1 MDQFTLSTDSCCD
14 EIKSIL
20 KENNIEYI
28 PMSYI
33 HNDIIFEDKFD
44 SIEDY
49 NNFYE
54 EQKNGKFF
62 TTTALNNFQLKEY
75 FENLLKKYNKDIFHI
90 TLSSGLS
97 GTCQITKDVA
107 DELNANSKNKIY
119 VFDSLSATQ
128 GQNFLLNYAKDLRD
142 KGKDAE
148 TTYKILKE
156 IAEKLNI
163 YFFLVDLET
172 LKKGGRISGVQAVMA
187 KIMQLR
193 PILKINAKGELEVI
207 EKVIGAKKAIRSLFE
222 KYVKD
227 HDPDYDDFPVYT
239 AYSGEKTNVE
249 ELINQLQEKAGVKKI
264 VCKPVGPVIAS
275 HTGPY
280 LTGIIFIGKDKR
292 K

>member
-28 PMSYI
+28 PMNYI
-33 HNDIIFEDKFD
+33 HNDTIFEDNFN

-49 NNFYE
+49 NNFYQ
-54 EQKNGKFF
+54 EQKDGKFF
-62 TTTALNNFQLKEY
+62 TTTALNNFQVKEH
-75 FENLLKKYNKDIFHI
+75 FEKLLKIYKKDILHI

-97 GTCQITKDVA
+97 GTYQITKDVA
-107 DELNANSKNKIY
+107 DELNKTSKYKIY

-128 GQNFLLNYAKDLRD
+128 GQNLLLNYAKELRD

-148 TTYKILKE
+148 TTYNTLKE

-163 YFFLVDLET
+163 YFFLIDLET
-172 LKKGGRISGVQAVMA
+172 LKKGGRISGVQAIMA

-193 PILKINAKGELEVI
+193 PVLKINSKGELEVI

-222 KYVKD
+222 KYVKN
-227 HDPDYDDFPVYT
+227 HDPDYEDFPVFT
-239 AYSGEKTNVE
+239 TFSGEKTNVD
-249 ELINQLQEKAGVKKI
+249 ELITQLQEKAGVKKI
-264 VCKPVGPVIAS
+264 ICKPVGPVIGS

-280 LTGIIFIGKDKR
+280 LTGIIFIGKDK